1 MFSYFYKENIM
12 ELNYFDL
19 VVGVIV
25 LLLGLKGIING
36 FFKELFGLIG
46 IIGGIFTASRLGD
59 SVGQII
65 SDTIFK
71 FESSAAISFIGF
83 VTTLIVFWAAMIL
96 LGMVLT
102 KMSKVSG
109 LGPVDK
115 VFGFIVG
122 SGKFFLI
129 GAVIAYAVYNIK
141 AVRANIEAPLKT
153 SIIFPIMIEVGGFV
167 MHIDPEEMGEDIND
181 SINEGMQEAQ
191 KQIDS
196 AKEVVSDKVGETLD
210 ESAEKIKESVKEH
223 ITDDLKKGE

>member
-1 MFSYFYKENIM
+1 M

-19 VVGVIV
+19 VVGIII

-46 IIGGIFTASRLGD
+46 IIGGIFVASRLGD
-59 SVGQII
+59 SVGSLI

-71 FESSAAISFIGF
+71 FESEAAISFVGF
-83 VTTLIVFWAAMIL
+83 LATLIIFWAAMII

-115 VFGFIVG
+115 VFGFVVG

-129 GAVIAYAVYNIK
+129 GAVIAYAVYNIQ
-141 AVRANIEAPLKT
+141 AVRVNLEPMMKT
-153 SIIFPIMIEVGGFV
+153 SFLFPVMVEVGSVV
-167 MHIDPEEMGEDIND
+167 MHIDPAEVSSDLND
-181 SINEGMQEAQ
+181 TLDEGVKAAQEQ
-191 KQIDS
+191 LDS
-196 AKEVVSDKVGETLD
+196 AKEVVTEKIDETLD
-210 ESAEKIKESVKEH
+210 ESAEKIKEDVKEH
-223 ITDDLKKGE
+223 IKGE

>member
-1 MFSYFYKENIM
+1 M

-19 VVGVIV
+19 VVGIII

-46 IIGGIFTASRLGD
+46 IIGGIFIASRLGD
-59 SVGQII
+59 SVGGLI

-71 FESSAAISFIGF
+71 FESDAAVSFVGF
-83 VTTLIVFWAAMIL
+83 IATLIIFWAAMIV

-115 VFGFIVG
+115 LFGFIVG

-129 GAVIAYAVYNIK
+129 GAVITYAVYNIQ
-141 AVRANIEAPLKT
+141 AIRVNLEPAMKT
-153 SIIFPIMIEVGGFV
+153 SFLFPVMVEVGSFV
-167 MHIDPEEMGEDIND
+167 MHIDPAEVSQDLND
-181 SINEGMQEAQ
+181 TIDAGVKATQE
-191 KQIDS
+191 QISTTKDAVTAS
-196 AKEVVSDKVGETLD
+196 VDKTLD
-210 ESAEKIKESVKEH
+210 ESAEKIKASVKEH
-223 ITDDLKKGE
+223 IEDNLTTGE

>member
-1 MFSYFYKENIM
+1 M

-19 VVGVIV
+19 VVGIII

-46 IIGGIFTASRLGD
+46 IIGGIFVASRLGD
-59 SVGQII
+59 SVGSLV

-71 FESSAAISFIGF
+71 FDSQAAVSFVGF
-83 VTTLIVFWAAMIL
+83 IATLIIFWAAMIV

-102 KMSKVSG
+102 KMSKASG

-115 VFGFIVG
+115 IFGFIVG

-141 AVRANIEAPLKT
+141 AVRVNLEPAMKSSFL
-153 SIIFPIMIEVGGFV
+153 FPIMVEVGSVV
-167 MHIDPEEMGEDIND
+167 MHIDPAEVSEDLND
-181 SINEGMQEAQ
+181 TIDDGVKAAQ
-191 KQIDS
+191 KQLDN
-196 AKEVVSDKVGETLD
+196 ASDTISEKVDETLD
-210 ESAEKIKESVKEH
+210 ASAEKIKKSVKEH
-223 ITDDLKKGE
+223 IEDNLSKGE

>member
-1 MFSYFYKENIM
+1 M

-46 IIGGIFTASRLGD
+46 IIGGIFIASRLGD
-59 SVGQII
+59 DVGQLI
-65 SDTIFK
+65 SDVVFK
-71 FESSAAISFIGF
+71 FESSAAISFVGF
-83 VTTLIVFWAAMIL
+83 ITTLLLFWATMLIL
-96 LGMVLT
+96 GLVLT
-102 KMSKVSG
+102 KMSKASG

-115 VFGFIVG
+115 LFGFIIG

-141 AVRANIEAPLKT
+141 AVRVNIEEPLKT
-153 SIIFPIMIEVGGFV
+153 SILFPIMIEVGGFV
-167 MHIDPEEMGEDIND
+167 MHIDPAEMSDDLNESLD
-181 SINEGMQEAQ
+181 EGMQEAQ

-196 AKEVVSDKVGETLD
+196 ATKAVGEKVDETLD

-223 ITDDLKKGE
+223 ISDDLKKGE

>member
-1 MFSYFYKENIM
+1 M

-19 VVGVIV
+19 VVGIII

-46 IIGGIFTASRLGD
+46 IIGGIFVASRLGD
-59 SVGQII
+59 SVGTLI

-71 FESSAAISFIGF
+71 FESDAAVSFVGF
-83 VTTLIVFWAAMIL
+83 LATLIIFWAAMII

-115 VFGFIVG
+115 IFGFIVG

-129 GAVIAYAVYNIK
+129 GAVIAYAVYNIQ
-141 AVRANIEAPLKT
+141 AVRVNLQPMMKNSFL
-153 SIIFPIMIEVGGFV
+153 FPVMVEVGGVV
-167 MHIDPEEMGEDIND
+167 MHIDPAEVSND
-181 SINEGMQEAQ
+181 LNDTLDKGVQAAQ
-191 KQIDS
+191 KQIDG
-196 AKEVVSDKVGETLD
+196 AKEVVTEKVDETLD
-210 ESAEKIKESVKEH
+210 ASAEKIKKSVKEH
-223 ITDDLKKGE
+223 IEDNINKGE

>member
-1 MFSYFYKENIM
+1 M

-19 VVGVIV
+19 VVGIII

-46 IIGGIFTASRLGD
+46 IIGGIFIASRLGD
-59 SVGQII
+59 SIGGLI

-71 FESSAAISFIGF
+71 FESDAAISFVGF
-83 VTTLIVFWAAMIL
+83 IATLIIFWAAMII

-115 VFGFIVG
+115 VFGFIIG

-141 AVRANIEAPLKT
+141 AVRVNLEPAMKT
-153 SIIFPIMIEVGGFV
+153 SVLFPVMVEAGSII
-167 MHIDPEEMGEDIND
+167 MHIDPAEVSQDLND
-181 SINEGMQEAQ
+181 TLDQGVKAANKSL
-191 KQIDS
+191 DS
-196 AKEVVSDKVGETLD
+196 AKEVVTQKVGETLD
-210 ESAEKIKESVKEH
+210 ESAEKIKSEVKEK
-223 ITDDLKKGE
+223 ITDTPAKGE

>member
-1 MFSYFYKENIM
+1 M

-59 SVGQII
+59 KVGQLI
-65 SDTIFK
+65 SDVIFK

-83 VTTLIVFWAAMIL
+83 VSTLIIFWAFMIIV
-96 LGMVLT
+96 GMIFT

-115 VFGFIVG
+115 IFGFVIG

-129 GAVIAYAVYNIK
+129 GAVIAYAVYNIS
-141 AVRANIEAPLKT
+141 AVRANIEEPLKT
-153 SIIFPIMIEVGGFV
+153 SVVFPIMIEVGGFV
-167 MHIDPEEMGEDIND
+167 MHIDPAEMSDDLND
-181 SINEGMQEAQ
+181 TLDAGMKEAQ
-191 KQIDS
+191 KQLDS
-196 AKEVVSDKVGETLD
+196 AKEVVSDKVDETLD
-210 ESAEKIKESVKEH
+210 ESAENIKKSVKKH
-223 ITDDLKKGE
+223 ISDDLEKGE